1 MITEKSNLEHLRLTG
16 QNINENEVYK
26 LLEPSRNKD
35 VSDVLSEMVWHV
47 CRLYGMC
54 KKPVFNPQ
62 SDAEIPDDATK
73 EEVASQF
80 ISFQPLNADS
90 YKTIGN
96 FMSDV
101 VIEEVW
107 RDKDGTLLQSPLR
120 RSKLVSEAFQQRAP
134 IKTYVEKRLGITPP
148 INETGSDWLVKMAQE
163 SAVFRHWWL
172 GITQELMMRLER
184 LPMETALVWQGIAAS
199 KAIQE
204 QDQSTRQLSQKT
216 QEEIANAKQEA
227 GESLVSW
234 VERQVGGDNRY
245 YDATNQHHLDVTLEC
260 LANAFGKRRVA
271 AALVNIPTY
280 GTNEVKESLQKN
292 YPFPNPDAG

>member
-1 MITEKSNLEHLRLTG
+1 MMTEKSNLERSPLTD
-16 QNINENEVYK
+16 QNINENEVFK

-35 VSDVLSEMVWHV
+35 VSDVLSEMVWYV
-47 CRLYGMC
+47 CHLYNMC
-54 KKPVFNPQ
+54 KKPVFNPHC
-62 SDAEIPDDATK
+62 DAEIADDATK

-80 ISFQPLNADS
+80 ISFQPLSADS

-107 RDKDGTLLQSPLR
+107 RNKDGTPLQSPLR

-148 INETGSDWLVKMAQE
+148 INETGSDWLVKMAQD

-204 QDQSTRQLSQKT
+204 QSQITRQLCQKT
-216 QEEIANAKQEA
+216 QEEIANAKKEA

-245 YDATNQHHLDVTLEC
+245 YDATNQHHLHMTLEC

-271 AALVNIPTY
+271 AALVNIPIY
-280 GTNEVKESLQKN
+280 GTPEVKEALKKD
-292 YPFPNPDAG
+292 YPFPSPE